1 MNTDELAERITK
13 LEKQAEN
20 TVTPALIACI
30 GVIIAAVLAGIFALW
45 GQYSNSR
52 QQRELDRNKALFE
65 QTEKILEFR
74 IKQLEQFYAPMSACL
89 RQSEA
94 LHSALQRQ
102 LAKDSP
108 DRYILLEKRDADGNQ
123 MIVKNAAGETYGFRL
138 IDEMPAIRED
148 KRAMVLV
155 DRILAIGKEMTE
167 IISEHAGLAAQDLV
181 PLLSEYE
188 AHYVILSTIRGDDEA
203 QASPPPG
210 TKEKG
215 YYPYPRDLN
224 KKVDSGYRDLNR
236 FLDRYSDASEKM
248 LNAVSLEFDKQS
260 K

>member
-1 MNTDELAERITK
+1 VNTDELAERITK

-108 DRYILLEKRDADGNQ
+108 DRYILLDERDTDGNS
-123 MIVKNAAGETYGFRL
+123 MCVRNAAGAMYGFRL
-138 IDEMPAIRED
+138 IDELPAIRGD

-155 DRILAIGKEMTE
+155 DRILAIGKEMTA
-167 IISEHAGLAAQDLV
+167 IISEHAGLATEDLL
-181 PLLSEYE
+181 PLLGEYE
-188 AHYVILSTIRGDDEA
+188 AHYAILSTIRGDDEA
-203 QASPPPG
+203 QALPPPA

-224 KKVDSGYRDLNR
+224 TKVESGYRELGQ
-236 FLDRYSDASEKM
+236 FLDTYSDASKKM
-248 LNAVSLEFDKQS
+248 LKAVSLEFDNQS
-260 K
+260 E